1 MQVTSYLCSDL
12 QTCNKGLKWN
22 NLAAN
27 YKGGDMLKHIST
39 WLDIM
44 PSDVSRLVLSCL
56 MMTSVLT
63 WMLALKVIRFLI
75 VSLFLLSDGRI
86 VGVQALSI
94 VRQISQGIELGE
106 QPIILI
112 IALASIL
119 FWFSIWTHL
128 CTGLYYRAFNCREC
142 KAPFKVFCIFF
153 YAYRKVS

>member
-1 MQVTSYLCSDL
+1 
-12 QTCNKGLKWN
+12 
-22 NLAAN
+22 
-27 YKGGDMLKHIST
+27 MLKHIST

-56 MMTSVLT
+56 RMTYILAF
-63 WMLALKVIRFLI
+63 MLALRAISFAI
-75 VSLFLLSDGRI
+75 AGPFLLLDGRI
-86 VGVQALSI
+86 AGVQALSI

-128 CTGLYYRAFNCREC
+128 GTGLYYRAFNCRE
-142 KAPFKVFCIFF
+142 
-153 YAYRKVS
+153 